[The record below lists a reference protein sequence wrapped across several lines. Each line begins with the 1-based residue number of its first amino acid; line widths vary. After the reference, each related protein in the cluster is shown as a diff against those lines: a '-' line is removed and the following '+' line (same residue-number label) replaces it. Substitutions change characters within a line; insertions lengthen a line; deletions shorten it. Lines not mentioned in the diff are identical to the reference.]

1 MNKPTFAE
9 LINNINDKIFK
20 STFTQTPSAVEYLNT
35 FLTSVADKLD
45 LENMILKD
53 TNFVSEELEEYFSD
67 VVYET
72 TLKDPKLKNRI
83 RVILLFEH
91 KKVIESY
98 FDLLLQ
104 LLHYIVLIWK
114 QDRAEKR
121 SPTIVIPLVINQ
133 GKKRLKEKSLH
144 DVLKNIPKELLIYI
158 PQFQFHLLNIQPF
171 GKEPIDARILNLN
184 SDNILRSL
192 FLAYVA
198 VEHKE
203 KLQKA
208 LIEIFKFYKKSP
220 HQKDFF
226 HKLFVFLMQEGY
238 FSGEEIEE
246 LKKEYLTTKEENK
259 MMTNAQIWMQEGKQ
273 EGRQEGRQEGK
284 HFVVLKG
291 IHKKVPLVTLS
302 DLTDISLENVSKL
315 ASGYESVKEA
325 WLKKHTR
332 LNKKEL
338 SLATML
344 TKEEI
349 EYVIQCLGNKH

>member
-1 MNKPTFAE
+1 MDKQTLDE

-20 STFTQTPSAVEYLNT
+20 STFTQTPSAIEYMNT
-35 FLTSVADKLD
+35 FLKSVADKLD
-45 LENMILKD
+45 LDNLILKD
-53 TNFVSEELEEYFSD
+53 TNFVSQELEEYFSD

-72 TLKDPKLKNRI
+72 TLKDPKLKNKI

-98 FDLLLQ
+98 FDLFLQ

-133 GKKRLKEKSLH
+133 GNKKLKEKSLH
-144 DVLKNIPKELLIYI
+144 DVLKNIPKELLVYI

-171 GKEPIDARILNLN
+171 GKEPIDERILNLDSN
-184 SDNILRSL
+184 NILRSL

-208 LIEIFKFYKKSP
+208 LIEIFKFYKNNP

-226 HKLFVFLMQEGY
+226 KQLFVFLMQEGY
-238 FSGEEIEE
+238 FSHEEIQE
-246 LKKEYLTTKEENK
+246 LKKEYLTTDKEKE
-259 MMTNAQIWMQEGKQ
+259 MITTAQVWKQ
-273 EGRQEGRQEGK
+273 EGRQQEK

-291 IHKKVPLVTLS
+291 IHKSVSFVTLS
-302 DLTDISLENVSKL
+302 DLTDISLDNIAKL
-315 ASGYESVKEA
+315 AKGYEAVKEA
-325 WLKKHTR
+325 WLNKNN
-332 LNKKEL
+332 LINKKAL
-338 SLATML
+338 SSTTKL
-344 TKEEI
+344 TKEEV
-349 EYVIQCLGNKH
+349 EYVIQCLENKI

>member
-1 MNKPTFAE
+1 MDKQTLDE

-20 STFTQTPSAVEYLNT
+20 STFTQTPSAIEYLNT
-35 FLTSVADKLD
+35 FLKSVADTLD
-45 LENMILKD
+45 LDNLILKD

-72 TLKDPKLKNRI
+72 TLKDPKLKNKI

-98 FDLLLQ
+98 FDLFLQ

-133 GKKRLKEKSLH
+133 GNKKLKEKSLH

-171 GKEPIDARILNLN
+171 GKEPVDERILNLDSN
-184 SDNILRSL
+184 NILRSL

-208 LIEIFKFYKKSP
+208 LIEIFKFYKNNP

-226 HKLFVFLMQEGY
+226 KQLFVFLMQEGY
-238 FSGEEIEE
+238 FSHEEIQE
-246 LKKEYLTTKEENK
+246 LKKEYLTTDKEKE
-259 MMTNAQIWMQEGKQ
+259 MITTAQVWKQ
-273 EGRQEGRQEGK
+273 EGRQEKG
-284 HFVVLKG
+284 HLVVLKG
-291 IHKKVPLVTLS
+291 IHKNVSFVTLS
-302 DLTDISLENVSKL
+302 DLTDISLDNVAKL
-315 ASGYESVKEA
+315 ATGYEAVKEA
-325 WLKKHTR
+325 WLSKSASNVKS
-332 LNKKEL
+332 L
-338 SLATML
+338 SSATKL
-344 TKEEI
+344 TKEEV
-349 EYVIQCLGNKH
+349 EYVIQCLENKI